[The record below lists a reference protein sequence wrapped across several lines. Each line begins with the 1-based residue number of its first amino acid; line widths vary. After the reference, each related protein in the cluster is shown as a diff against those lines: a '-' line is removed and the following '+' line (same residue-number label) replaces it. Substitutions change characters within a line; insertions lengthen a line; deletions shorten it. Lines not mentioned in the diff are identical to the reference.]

1 MLELPVHPALPC
13 PALYCR
19 SQTHLQATAPD
30 IAGVL
35 TLEAHLGCSAE
46 LPLFLTASGPEPQP
60 FTAEF
65 TPESPLNFD
74 VVPSRGLL
82 PPAAA
87 SGTAVAGS
95 SQAGGDG
102 GSAAG
107 CADVQPPLKVTFL
120 CK

>member
-1 MLELPVHPALPC
+1 MSGSIQNILPDVC
-13 PALYCR
+13 P
-19 SQTHLQATAPD
+19 LQAAAPD

-35 TLEAHLGCSAE
+35 NLEAHLNTTAE

-74 VVPSRGLL
+74 VVPSRGVL
-82 PPAAA
+82 PPAPDHG
-87 SGTAVAGS
+87 SGEAPGS
-95 SQAGGDG
+95 VTEGVGQA
-102 GSAAG
+102 
-107 CADVQPPLKVTFL
+107 PLKVTFV

>member
-1 MLELPVHPALPC
+1 MSFCA
-13 PALYCR
+13 
-19 SQTHLQATAPD
+19 LQAAAPD

-35 TLEAHLGCSAE
+35 TLEAHLGCTAE

-74 VVPSRGLL
+74 VVPSKGLL
-82 PPAAA
+82 PVGAQDVDDVTK
-87 SGTAVAGS
+87 GEG
-95 SQAGGDG
+95 QA
-102 GSAAG
+102 
-107 CADVQPPLKVTFL
+107 PLRVTFM